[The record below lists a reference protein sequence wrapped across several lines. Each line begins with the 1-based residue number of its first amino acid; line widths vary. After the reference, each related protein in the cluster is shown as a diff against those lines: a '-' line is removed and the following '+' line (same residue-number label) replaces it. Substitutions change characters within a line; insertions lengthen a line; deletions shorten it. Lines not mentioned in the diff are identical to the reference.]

1 VKRHS
6 DQRDVK
12 RPFAYDYKILGL
24 NGIWISLA
32 IIYKALMHILTM
44 KLTTQEEPERSDLS
58 FQTRATT
65 ALGISIV
72 VDALDY
78 IGAPIFAFPVVGDVV
93 DAAVI
98 AILYRLTGS
107 KTSTAINALEFI
119 PVIGDMIPAYTLST
133 LLWILRES
141 SHRRKQK
148 GDLLTGQPKN
158 HITSVKRSNDYYIKY
173 QNIDEPHHI
182 SEETFRT
189 KAARLY
195 SIFRSKVH

>member
-1 VKRHS
+1 
-6 DQRDVK
+6 
-12 RPFAYDYKILGL
+12 
-24 NGIWISLA
+24 
-32 IIYKALMHILTM
+32 M
-44 KLTTQEEPERSDLS
+44 KLTTHEELERSDLS

-93 DAAVI
+93 DAAVM

-141 SHRRKQK
+141 SHRRKRK

-158 HITSVKRSNDYYIKY
+158 HIASVKRSNDYYIKY
-173 QNIDEPHHI
+173 PNIDEPHHI
-182 SEETFRT
+182 SEESFRT
-189 KAARLY
+189 KAARVFSVL
-195 SIFRSKVH
+195 RSKAR